1 MKHLIA
7 ISAPSGSGKTTLCK
21 ALQEVMP
28 EIEWSVSC
36 TTRERRSIETNGVD
50 YNFISSDEFEEL
62 ILEEHLAEWE
72 NVHGFYYGTSKSILE
87 NAISNGRMLLLE
99 MDVKGSMRIKKLY
112 PEDTFSIFIIPP
124 SIGHLR
130 ERLIKRGTDS
140 EKRIEIRLQ
149 RFQQE
154 MEYKD
159 RFDHVMINEDLD
171 VAKTEL
177 IERVNELK
185 EGVLNGT

>member
-1 MKHLIA
+1 
-7 ISAPSGSGKTTLCK
+7 
-21 ALQEVMP
+21 
-28 EIEWSVSC
+28 
-36 TTRERRSIETNGVD
+36 
-50 YNFISSDEFEEL
+50 
-62 ILEEHLAEWE
+62 
-72 NVHGFYYGTSKSILE
+72 
-87 NAISNGRMLLLE
+87 
-99 MDVKGSMRIKKLY
+99 MRIKKLY
-112 PEDTFSIFIIPP
+112 PDDTFSIFIIPP

-159 RFDHVMINEDLD
+159 RFDHIMINEDLD

-177 IERVNELK
+177 IEIVNELK

>member
-1 MKHLIA
+1 MEAYTNREMKEKLVFIYDGYCPFCNKFA
-7 ISAPSGSGKTTLCK
+7 ELLELKSNVP
-21 ALQEVMP
+21 ALQIKDARKKP
-28 EIEWSVSC
+28 NDLP
-36 TTRERRSIETNGVD
+36 NG
-50 YNFISSDEFEEL
+50 Y
-62 ILEEHLAEWE
+62 
-72 NVHGFYYGTSKSILE
+72 
-87 NAISNGRMLLLE
+87 E
-99 MDVKGSMRIKKLY
+99 MDVKGALEIKKLY
-112 PEDTFSIFIIPP
+112 PNDTFSIFIIPP

-177 IERVNELK
+177 IEIVNELK